1 MKQKIKVIDHTTNKG
16 KKTPEGKEFVIES
29 EMRSYDHF
37 EAQRKFKAN
46 VFKPKKGKGSYSR
59 KNRVNLNKKEDL

>member
-1 MKQKIKVIDHTTNKG
+1 MISMKQKIRVIDHVTNKG
-16 KKTPEGKEFVIES
+16 RKTPEGKETITEI
-29 EMRSYDHF
+29 EMRGYDHF

-59 KNRVNLNKKEDL
+59 NNKVNFE